1 MLPLRFSGRGPRDSV
16 CRVGPGAP
24 PGALRNRVPVGAS
37 GALLTGMNLRCYSG
51 TVKENLP
58 GVGRLNEKRF
68 EGRLTVTGVTG
79 CGALDYHRPH
89 RLHGPPALCVSR
101 WPCPLV
107 GSPGPV
113 ETDA

>member
-1 MLPLRFSGRGPRDSV
+1 MLPLRFVRHGPRDSFESSLRCLSAR
-16 CRVGPGAP
+16 CRD
-24 PGALRNRVPVGAS
+24 RVPVGAS

-101 WPCPLV
+101 WPGALV

-113 ETDA
+113 EADA